1 QHDFDG
7 LLQLRVL
14 PFHYQVGAIL
24 DHNVGLHAAVLHHPL
39 AVEVVARGLGTRN
52 VASIHKRYLAA
63 DATHSAPGA
72 FADEGAEFVVLEV
85 IAEYVTVR
93 GSITIGHTGHGA
105 VEYDWGNGVALP
117 VANGAHAG
125 QHAPQP
131 GEDELVHKAAAV
143 VAHVDNH
150 SLFADL
156 REVLFDEFIQP
167 RTSHIRE
174 IDVADASVAGS
185 INLFPIALDPGKFPQ
200 VEFIR
205 HGLYLHGAS
214 AILGG
219 FGIDGQ
225 SHIFVRRVHKE
236 LIRILR
242 RTQRPAIDRNQ
253 IVARFDSYPG
263 FGQGRAGLRVPVF
276 ARIDFLEAVH
286 VGGLVRLEVHS
297 QQAHIDRM

>member
-1 QHDFDG
+1 WGVGLRITQKPGRASPGWAVWTPAPTCAVRLQPRALGIGRQIGGPRGQLLRIGLDFLQHDFDG

-156 REVLFDEFIQP
+156 RKVLFDEFIQP
-167 RTSHIRE
+167 RASHIRE
-174 IDVADASVAGS
+174 IDVADAPIAGG
-185 INLFPIALDPGKFPQ
+185 INLFAIALDPGQFAEA
-200 VEFIR
+200 VFIR
-205 HGLYLHGAS
+205 HRLYLHGVGA
-214 AILGG
+214 
-219 FGIDGQ
+219 
-225 SHIFVRRVHKE
+225 
-236 LIRILR
+236 ILR
-242 RTQRPAIDRNQ
+242 R
-253 IVARFDSYPG
+253 
-263 FGQGRAGLRVPVF
+263 FGVDGQ
-276 ARIDFLEAVH
+276 
-286 VGGLVRLEVHS
+286 
-297 QQAHIDRM
+297 